1 MDTVKKV
8 KDSPWEKILENG
20 SDKYPEYIKNSCN
33 LTVIKRKTSF
43 KMVKEFIWMS
53 SPRRHA
59 NGQ

>member
-8 KDSPWEKILENG
+8 KDTRWDKILENE
-20 SDKYPEYIKNSCN
+20 SDKYPEYIKNSYN
-33 LTVIKRKTSF
+33 LTVIKIKTTF

-53 SPRRHA
+53 SLRRHA